1 MQELAIG
8 LALRRHYRMGDMIK
22 ETRQR
27 NRDRSAGFSLLE
39 VLIAMAV
46 LSIGLLALLGL
57 FTVAVGAM
65 QHAQEDL
72 IAKQKAREVLE
83 GIYTARNDSSIDFTQ
98 IQNVSNGGIFEDGF
112 QDMQTAGPDGVVGTG
127 DDGAIE
133 SVNGVDLTNFKR
145 KIDIVSVAGSPDLRQ
160 VTVTVRCIT
169 TGGPRDY
176 SVSGYISKFR

>member
-8 LALRRHYRMGDMIK
+8 FALRRQYGLGDMTK
-22 ETRQR
+22 VMRAR
-27 NRDRSAGFSLLE
+27 KRGRAGFSLLE

-83 GIYTARNDSSIDFTQ
+83 GIYTARNDSSISFDQ
-98 IQNVSNGGIFEDGF
+98 IQNVSNGGIFEDDF

-133 SVNGVDLTNFKR
+133 TIDGTPLTNFKR
-145 KIDIVSVAGSPDLRQ
+145 KIEIVSVPGSADLRQ
-160 VTVTVRCIT
+160 VTVTIRCIT
-169 TGGPRDY
+169 ATRPRDY
-176 SVSGYISKFR
+176 SVSGYVSRFR